1 MIALLRGLFL
11 LGFWFTLIALIA
23 PFMIAAA
30 IITRN
35 ENMIYGPT
43 KFLIRLG
50 LRLVGVRVEVTG
62 LDRLKSDQAY
72 IFTPNHQSFIEVP
85 LLVGYLGRNPAYLAK
100 KEVFKYPI
108 FGFGIKVIGCVP
120 VDRSNTQS
128 AIESAK
134 LATEHLKRG
143 KSYIVYPEGTRSSDG
158 RLLPFKKGAFVMAME
173 AGVPIVPISI
183 SGAVRVMPRSGI
195 SIRPE
200 TIRVTVHE
208 PIDTKGRPKDKIA
221 ELMEL
226 TRGKIVSA
234 LDPEEISK
242 HKFKGETEQSN
253 QVSA

>member
-11 LGFWFTLIALIA
+11 LGFWFTLIGLIA
-23 PFMIAAA
+23 PFMIGGAL
-30 IITRN
+30 ITGN
-35 ENMIYGPT
+35 ENMIYRPA

-62 LDRLKSDQAY
+62 LDRLKPGQAY

-85 LLVGYLGRNPAYLAK
+85 MLVGYLDRNPAYLAK

-108 FGFGIKVIGCVP
+108 FGIGIKAMGCVP
-120 VDRSNTQS
+120 VDRRNTQS

-134 LATEHLKRG
+134 LATEYLKQG
-143 KSYIVYPEGTRSSDG
+143 KSYVVYPEGTRSPDG

-195 SIRPE
+195 SVRPE

-208 PIDTKGRPKDKIA
+208 PINTQGRPKDKIS
-221 ELMEL
+221 ELIEL
-226 TRGKIVSA
+226 TREKIVSA
-234 LDPEEISK
+234 LDPEEISTN
-242 HKFKGETEQSN
+242 KFSGETEN
-253 QVSA
+253 QFSA

>member
-1 MIALLRGLFL
+1 MIAQLRGLFL

-23 PFMIAAA
+23 PLMIAAA
-30 IITRN
+30 IITGN
-35 ENMIYGPT
+35 ENMIYSPT

-50 LRLVGVRVEVTG
+50 LRLVRVRVEVAG
-62 LDRLKSDQAY
+62 LEHLKRDQSY

-108 FGFGIKVIGCVP
+108 FGFGIRVIGCVP

-128 AIESAK
+128 AIESAR

-158 RLLPFKKGAFVMAME
+158 QMLAFKKGAFVMAME
-173 AGVPIVPISI
+173 AGVPIVPVSI

-195 SIRPE
+195 RIYPY

-208 PIDTKGRPKDKIA
+208 PIDTKDYSRERIA

-226 TRGKIVSA
+226 TREKVASA
-234 LDPEEISK
+234 LDEEEISHNK
-242 HKFKGETEQSN
+242 SNASQRSNRQS
-253 QVSA
+253 A